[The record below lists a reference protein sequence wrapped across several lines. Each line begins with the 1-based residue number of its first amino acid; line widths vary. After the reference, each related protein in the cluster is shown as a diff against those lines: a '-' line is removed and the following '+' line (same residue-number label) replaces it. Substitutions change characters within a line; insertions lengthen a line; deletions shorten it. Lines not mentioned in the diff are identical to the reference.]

1 MAIRALEPTNF
12 PFFDYKRYS
21 FSLGL
26 EAPEGIWLSGHS
38 ASRFAAD
45 HGDVV
50 VTGDIVAQS
59 RVAYEKIA
67 AILAAAGLS
76 LRDVVRTVDY
86 VTVDGI
92 ADYPGTAALRRD
104 LFGPQPPVTST
115 VVVKRL
121 LRPTAL
127 IEIEVVASRGGST
140 PIDDGAPVDALHR
153 ATARRV
159 GDLVYLAAQ
168 LPLRPGTAVVAAP
181 GNIAGQMRQI
191 YQNAGQL
198 LRAAGL
204 GWDNV
209 VKTVEFLTPAGLPR
223 YKETAGVRR
232 EFLAPRYPAATGIIM
247 PRLANPEAL
256 VQIDFIAS
264 RQPLAVINPGWA
276 HYDKLTYSPAIK
288 AGNLLFFAGHG
299 AINPETNASEHP
311 GDIVAQTRYVYSS
324 LMEVLRAAGAG
335 PEAMVKTVEFLTAAA
350 LPRYR
355 ETADVRREFFRQPYP
370 TATGIVCEQ
379 LVRPE
384 MLIEVDAVAVL
395 P

>member
-1 MAIRALEPTNF
+1 MVIRALEPTHF

-26 EAPEGIWLSGHS
+26 EAPEGVWLSGHS

-50 VTGDIVAQS
+50 VTGDIVDQS
-59 RVAYEKIA
+59 RVAYEKIT

-76 LRDVVRTVDY
+76 LGNVVRTVDY
-86 VTVDGI
+86 VTVEGI
-92 ADYPGTAALRRD
+92 ADYPRTADLRRE
-104 LFGPQPPVTST
+104 LFGAQPPVTST

-127 IEIEVVASRGGST
+127 IEIEVVASHGGST
-140 PIDDGAPVDALHR
+140 PIDAGVPVDDMHR
-153 ATARRV
+153 AVARRV
-159 GDLVYLAAQ
+159 GDLVYIAAL
-168 LPLRPGTAVVAAP
+168 LPLRPGTAEVGAP
-181 GNIAGQMRQI
+181 GDIAGQTRQV
-191 YQNAGQL
+191 YESAGEL

-204 GWDNV
+204 GWENV
-209 VKTVEFLTPAGLPR
+209 VKTVEFLSPAGLPR
-223 YKETAGVRR
+223 YKETAGIRR

-256 VQIDFIAS
+256 IQVDFIAS
-264 RQPLAVINPGWA
+264 RQPVEVINPGWA

-299 AINPETNASEHP
+299 ATNPETNASEHP
-311 GDIVAQTRYVYSS
+311 GDIVAQTRYIYHS
-324 LMEVLRAAGAG
+324 LMQVLRAAGAG
-335 PEAMVKTVEFLTAAA
+335 PEAMVKTVEFVTSAA
-350 LPRYR
+350 LSRYR
-355 ETADVRREFFRQPYP
+355 ETADVRREVFRRPYP
-370 TATGIVCEQ
+370 AATGIVCEQ
-379 LVRPE
+379 LLRPE
-384 MLIEVDAVAVL
+384 MMIEVDALAVL